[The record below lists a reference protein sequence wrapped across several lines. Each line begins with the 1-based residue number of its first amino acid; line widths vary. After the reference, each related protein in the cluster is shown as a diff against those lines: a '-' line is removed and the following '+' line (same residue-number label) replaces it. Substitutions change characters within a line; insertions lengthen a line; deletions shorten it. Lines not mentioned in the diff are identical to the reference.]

1 MALVDESDLR
11 PAREPARRRSPLL
24 WVLAIV
30 NVAALALVAV
40 LAWPHLNWPWPTAGQ
55 GAATSDVSA
64 LDPESL
70 RLPSGRTMRPVV
82 FGGFMFEVTR
92 VAYFPDVRSRSV
104 TITVP
109 GKPPQQGIFRV
120 GESFA
125 GGKVRVVDIST
136 VGVVLETDGKQ
147 QAFTVDGTDPAAAME
162 GAGPSG
168 SVVIPAGRSDLFPAV
183 PPGQI
188 APPARPVV
196 PAQPSATD
204 PQPAD
209 SGATDEASP
218 EGPRTIEDLPDER
231 HARLERT
238 DYDSLVRRLPDLF
251 EQDMVLAVALEA
263 DSGVPYGLE
272 VKNLRVDC
280 ALAAYGLEKGD
291 VILSLNGMDI
301 RRVPDLDIAARSNSF
316 QQEIRLCVW
325 RNEDPVTFVL
335 RPGRE

>member
-24 WVLAIV
+24 WVLAIL
-30 NVAALALVAV
+30 NLGALVVIAL
-40 LAWPHLNWPWPTAGQ
+40 LAWPHVNWPWP
-55 GAATSDVSA
+55 AASQPAAPADVAA

-70 RLPSGRTMRPVV
+70 RLPNGRTLRPVV

-92 VAYFPDVRSRSV
+92 VAYYPDVRSRSV

-109 GKPPQQGIFRV
+109 GKPPQQGLFRV

-136 VGVVLETDGKQ
+136 LGVVLEADGKQ
-147 QAFTVDGTDPAAAME
+147 QAFTVDGSDPAAAME
-162 GAGPSG
+162 AQAPSG
-168 SVVIPAGRSDLFPAV
+168 QVVIPAGRSDLFPSV

-188 APPARPVV
+188 APPARPVA
-196 PAQPSATD
+196 PEQPETT
-204 PQPAD
+204 PVQPAD
-209 SGATDEASP
+209 ESQPEA
-218 EGPRTIEDLPDER
+218 PRTLEDLPDER
-231 HARLERT
+231 HAHLERT
-238 DYDSLVRRLPDLF
+238 DYLALVRRLPQIF
-251 EQDMVLAVALEA
+251 EDDMVLAVALEA
-263 DSGVPYGLE
+263 DSSIPYGLE